1 MQEYVEERTVAIS
14 VKAAKLS
21 GRALA
26 AACKKVLAE
35 MKKHHEAAKRP
46 HGRQS
51 VKKLMN
57 HYGGKNAMKYVG
69 APKDFDRIAK
79 EFHVDYAFHKT
90 SRAPDPPRPL
100 SAVVQGR
107 SGGRYHG
114 GFWQSHGKGHGPQS
128 GAAVY
133 PRPAPAV
140 RGADSGKA
148 QAERTDQR
156 GGEGRTVSKKI
167 KKYVLPY
174 FPYLIAFWFFS
185 KCGTA
190 YRMAA
195 GANLGEKLFGMVK
208 TIGPV
213 FQTYAPGLGL
223 LDLAVG
229 MAGAVILYFVVQ
241 SKIKK
246 ARKFRRDME
255 YGSARWSA

>member
-90 SRAPDPPRPL
+90 SPGHYLLLFKADQADAITAAFGKYTEKVMGCSQERPSIL
-100 SAVVQGR
+100 GQLR
-107 SGGRYHG
+107 
-114 GFWQSHGKGHGPQS
+114 
-128 GAAVY
+128 
-133 PRPAPAV
+133 AV

-148 QAERTDQR
+148 QAEGTGQR

-195 GANLGEKLFGMVK
+195 GANLGKKLFGMVK

-213 FQTYAPGLGL
+213 FQSYAPGLGL

-229 MAGAVILYFVVQ
+229 VPGAVILYFVVQ

-255 YGSARWSA
+255 YGSARSSA

>member
-1 MQEYVEERTVAIS
+1 M
-14 VKAAKLS
+14 
-21 GRALA
+21 G
-26 AACKKVLAE
+26 
-35 MKKHHEAAKRP
+35 
-46 HGRQS
+46 
-51 VKKLMN
+51 
-57 HYGGKNAMKYVG
+57 
-69 APKDFDRIAK
+69 
-79 EFHVDYAFHKT
+79 
-90 SRAPDPPRPL
+90 
-100 SAVVQGR
+100 
-107 SGGRYHG
+107 
-114 GFWQSHGKGHGPQS
+114 
-128 GAAVY
+128 
-133 PRPAPAV
+133 
-140 RGADSGKA
+140 
-148 QAERTDQR
+148 QR
-156 GGEGRTVSKKI
+156 GGEGGTVSKKI

-213 FQTYAPGLGL
+213 FQSYAPGLGL

-229 MAGAVILYFVVQ
+229 VAGAVILYFVVQ